1 MTRRA
6 RLFLFALVAAH
17 GQAVASEAD
26 VAAGEIRLTG
36 TGAVALPDSAGAA
49 ARGDAHTIP
58 YFPTASDALGRQG
71 FARIVNLSDS
81 AGTVSIV
88 AFDDG
93 GRRHGPVTLSLD
105 ARQTVHINSVDLED
119 GEASKGLPAGVG
131 APSQGDWRLE
141 LSSEL
146 AINVL
151 SYIRTRDGFVT
162 SMHDVAP
169 SEGNTH
175 RVPFFNPGSNT
186 AQESLLRL
194 VNPGA
199 AEASVTVRGVDDLGA
214 AAPGG
219 AVTLTLP
226 PHASRTVSAMDLEDG
241 AAGLGGSLGDGA
253 GKWRLEVDSD
263 SAIMAISMLSTPTG
277 HLTNLS
283 TDPAGAPSDDRLPAP
298 EVEVTGDR
306 EFKFSW
312 KWSVEAGE
320 TYAFDYG
327 PRLNR
332 GDWGE
337 DCGSLSASATGE
349 DTITA
354 TYTTNAD
361 LTAGTVIEA
370 RYRFRNASSCDA
382 GSPGSWSRTGSYT
395 VPGDGGGTRAP
406 DLVVE
411 SASVDDD
418 TPDAGAS
425 FTLSATVR
433 NRGDGQS
440 AATTL
445 RYYQSSNS
453 TISDADT
460 EVGTDP
466 VGGLT
471 ASATSA
477 ESTALTAPSSA
488 GTYYYGACVD
498 AVTGESSTSNNCS
511 DGINVKVADSGGNE
525 AADLVVE
532 SASVDDDTPD
542 AGTSFT
548 LSATVR
554 NRGDG
559 QSQATTLRYYRS
571 SNSRISSTD
580 AEVGTDPV
588 GGLVSGAT
596 SRESITL
603 TAPSSAGM
611 YYYGACVDSVT
622 GESSPSNNCSDG
634 AKVDISAPQ
643 GADVCA
649 VNLRR
654 SVQAGGVERIALV
667 PSDAVHTEVG
677 TTEAPV
683 VVSAGMDT
691 RLDHDI
697 YRVTLDERS
706 RLVVLGTG
714 DLDTEA
720 IAVTGE
726 CAQVGAVARDVGS
739 LPDAD
744 PSNQNFLVRADLDA
758 GTYYIV
764 VFEWTSRQGGYGL
777 EFAFGEEVSQKPVVG
792 AIPDQEVSLDARAT
806 LFVPVEDDDGDL
818 HHVTAFAEDPETM
831 GAWVRL
837 RSGVAQLI
845 LDPGAAGTTT
855 VYVLATDRRGQVGF
869 TAFDVAVPAST
880 SPAPEV
886 AAGDADGQLTITF
899 ESTLDP
905 RETRAYDFQLRS
917 KRPQLPWEGVG
928 CVEFENSASTRV
940 TENLSV
946 VVNGLRHGVSVDAR
960 YRSRESA
967 SCGTGEPAPWSSPGS
982 GPVAGTPVN
991 QRPEFGEADD
1001 IERRIDENASS
1012 GINVGAPV
1020 VARDPDGIRDE
1031 LTYSLAGPD
1040 KDSFD
1045 IVPDTGQIR
1054 TRQDVHYDYETKSEY
1069 RVDVEAVD
1077 VFGEKDR
1084 TSVSV
1089 TVGDLEPNCT
1099 TPEDIRLNA
1108 GDGRLWARWR
1118 PVVRDSERAAV
1129 LGYQVE
1135 YRAGTT
1141 GNWIR
1146 LADGGHGGRFVEIP
1160 GLFNDLAYWVRV
1172 RPVGDESD
1180 CNWSTPVEG
1189 TPTTDRAP
1197 RNARDF
1203 NDRFVPHDRL
1213 GDWSFPVRGRCAEH
1227 RGEQI
1232 DCSYEYRKTSPHRGT
1247 ITLEYDDGRPGCA
1260 VGLLFSSLTAG
1271 SFLDECGNAGVA
1283 GVEVPFKIEP
1293 PPESG
1298 LAPQSRSEFDKLV
1311 FGNYAVLPG
1320 FLFGQ
1325 LCRGPVCNRIKL
1337 NGKPSGEPVH
1347 PGLVNYS
1354 GADGV
1359 SSSGRYW
1366 YEPPGLATGR
1376 LEIEVI
1382 QGGGCVYWGDR
1393 GCEDQDGGDRLR
1405 FRFDLKF
1412 EGPNI
1417 ASFTVTIYRNGIEL
1431 STDTGILDFQK
1442 GSPGNRLPT
1451 ELVPPRSPPQA
1462 AGKDYSGVGVAA
1474 RTTTPAI
1481 TGNSLQSLLLRDAG
1495 VQTVAYRPGDWLEPK
1510 DGSNQRMMVVGA
1522 DHGTSTVALSPK
1534 RSPTRFQSAAF
1545 VNAEPEFTRL
1555 AVVCM
1560 QQDNAIPVRGSR
1572 FFSQPKTASGPV
1584 QACQRDCVLADGK
1597 AIQACVWDCE
1607 ANAERGVTAV
1617 GSGKSKQLPRLHDA
1631 GSPTRLPSTLQTP
1644 VMQKRPALL
1653 VRPDDSVTVS
1663 IGEP

>member
-1 MTRRA
+1 M
-6 RLFLFALVAAH
+6 
-17 GQAVASEAD
+17 
-26 VAAGEIRLTG
+26 
-36 TGAVALPDSAGAA
+36 ALPDSAGATA
-49 ARGDAHTIP
+49 TGNAYTIP

-81 AGTVSIV
+81 AGTVSIL
-88 AFDDG
+88 AYDDG

-105 ARQTVHINSVDLED
+105 ARRTVHVNSVDLED
-119 GEASKGLPAGVG
+119 GEASKGLPEGTG

-141 LSSEL
+141 LTSEL
-146 AINVL
+146 DINVL
-151 SYIRTRDGFVT
+151 SYIRTPGGFVT
-162 SMHDVAP
+162 SMHDVVP

-175 RVPFFNPGSNT
+175 RVPFFNPGNNT

-298 EVEVTGDR
+298 VVEVTGDR

-312 KWSVEAGE
+312 KWSGEAGE

-327 PRLNR
+327 PRFNG
-332 GDWGE
+332 GDWTE
-337 DCGSLSASATGE
+337 DCGVVSYSDTVE
-349 DTITA
+349 DTVTV
-354 TYTTNAD
+354 TYTTTAD
-361 LTAGTVIEA
+361 LAAGTVIEA
-370 RYRFRNASSCDA
+370 RYRYRNASSCDA

-466 VGGLT
+466 VGGLA

-477 ESTALTAPSSA
+477 ESSALTAPSSA

-498 AVTGESSTSNNCS
+498 SVTGESDTANNCS
-511 DGINVKVADSGGNE
+511 GGVKVEISDDGGGSGT
-525 AADLVVE
+525 APDLVVE
-532 SASVDDDTPD
+532 SASVDDDAPD
-542 AGTSFT
+542 AGVSFT

-554 NRGDG
+554 NRGGG
-559 QSQATTLRYYRS
+559 QSQAITLRYYRS

-580 AEVGTDPV
+580 AEVGTDSVV
-588 GGLVSGAT
+588 GLASGAT
-596 SRESITL
+596 SGESITL

-611 YYYGACVDSVT
+611 YYYGACVDSVA
-622 GESSPSNNCSDG
+622 GESSPWNNCSDG
-634 AKVDISAPQ
+634 VKVDVSAPQ

-667 PSDAVHTEVG
+667 PSDAVRTEVG
-677 TTEAPV
+677 TTETPV

-777 EFAFGEEVSQKPVVG
+777 EFAFGEEVSQKPVVR

-837 RSGVAQLI
+837 RAGVPQLF
-845 LDPGAAGTTT
+845 LSPVAAGTTT
-855 VYVLATDRRGQVGF
+855 VHVLATDRRGQVGF
-869 TAFDVAVPAST
+869 TAFDVVVPAST

-886 AAGDADGQLTITF
+886 ASGDADGQLNIAF
-899 ESTLDP
+899 EATLDP

-928 CVEFENSASTRV
+928 CVVFENSASTRV

-967 SCGTGEPAPWSSPGS
+967 SCGTGEPARWSSPGS
-982 GPVAGTPVN
+982 GTVAGTPVN
-991 QRPEFGEADD
+991 QRPEFGEANE

-1040 KDSFD
+1040 KHSFD

-1084 TSVSV
+1084 TPVSV

-1118 PVVRDSERAAV
+1118 PVVRDSDRAAV
-1129 LGYQVE
+1129 LGYEVE

-1141 GNWIR
+1141 GSWTR
-1146 LADGGHGGRFVEIP
+1146 LAVGGHGGRFVEIR
-1160 GLFNDLAYWVRV
+1160 GLINDLDYSVRV
-1172 RPVGDESD
+1172 RPIGDESD

-1197 RNARDF
+1197 RNAHDF

-1213 GDWSFPVRGRCAEH
+1213 GDWSFPVAGRCAEH
-1227 RGEQI
+1227 RGDQI
-1232 DCSYEYRKTSPHRGT
+1232 DCSYEYRKTGPQRGT

-1271 SFLDECGNAGVA
+1271 SFLDECGDAGVA

-1293 PPESG
+1293 PPESSR
-1298 LAPQSRSEFDKLV
+1298 APRGRSEFDKLV
-1311 FGNYAVLPG
+1311 FGNSAVLPG

-1325 LCRGPVCNRIKL
+1325 WCRGPGCNRVKIR
-1337 NGKPSGEPVH
+1337 GKPGGEPVH
-1347 PGLVNYS
+1347 PGWVNWDA
-1354 GADGV
+1354 GGV
-1359 SSSGRYW
+1359 HVQTRGRYW
-1366 YEPPGLATGR
+1366 YEPTGLATGR

-1382 QGGGCVYWGDR
+1382 QGGGCIRWGDR

-1412 EGPNI
+1412 NGPNI
-1417 ASFTVTIYRNGIEL
+1417 ASFTVTVYRNGIEL

-1474 RTTTPAI
+1474 PTTTPAI
-1481 TGNSLQSLLLRDAG
+1481 TGDSLQSLLVRNAD

-1545 VNAEPEFTRL
+1545 ANAEPEFTRL

-1607 ANAERGVTAV
+1607 ASAERGGTAV
-1617 GSGKSKQLPRLHDA
+1617 GSGKSKQLPRLHDG

-1644 VMQKRPALL
+1644 LMQKRPALL